1 MTTEAMKIKVAEMLK
16 TTTEKLN
23 ARVFGLKLGDVCD
36 RCGGCG
42 EYSFNPTHGT
52 KCFKCDGSGQTI
64 SNSLAGWKRIYN
76 RAIQVKPYEIE
87 AYLQDLRNRK
97 NASGAFKT
105 LHTAW
110 KSANERIGMPKH
122 FTLNSP
128 QHSAFNAA
136 IAPFSEKLSTLQYKK
151 DSHNEVL
158 AVLKEGLETIAKK
171 EIELFGS

>member
-1 MTTEAMKIKVAEMLK
+1 MIENKHLQNQNLRSQRLYQVPVRICIVPVADCLR
-16 TTTEKLN
+16 TGQAGRGQ
-23 ARVFGLKLGDVCD
+23 ARVYRWIK
-36 RCGGCG
+36 
-42 EYSFNPTHGT
+42 N
-52 KCFKCDGSGQTI
+52 TI
-64 SNSLAGWKRIYN
+64 
-76 RAIQVKPYEIE
+76 
-87 AYLQDLRNRK
+87 LQDLRNRK

-136 IAPFSEKLSTLQYKK
+136 VAPFSEKLSTLQYKK